1 MKKDNIMIAALSVGI
16 VIVVAV
22 AAVVLFQGTQKIT
35 DTGKTSATTAVVTA
49 ATTTAAQAAASTES
63 ASSQTTA
70 ATTAESTSKPTKKAT
85 ETPAPT
91 ASPTQKPAVD
101 DGSYNA
107 YITAASTKAPDSK
120 SQGTITFRLAQI
132 YTGAEAIAQAKAD
145 GHSNII
151 EVDEN
156 GVEYI
161 SNDYY
166 ISDKSKKEISMPVLK
181 DGSIRVIPTDGP
193 DTASDDYCVDGTLKD
208 LADNAKEYERFATIT
223 ITGGYI
229 SNATEFYLP

>member
-1 MKKDNIMIAALSVGI
+1 MKKDNIVIAALSVGI

-22 AAVVLFQGTQKIT
+22 TAIVLFQGTQKIT
-35 DTGKTSATTAVVTA
+35 GPGKTTATTAAITA
-49 ATTTAAQAAASTES
+49 ATTTAAQTASSTES

-70 ATTAESTSKPTKKAT
+70 ATTADTTTKPTKKPTAT
-85 ETPAPT
+85 PTPTPA
-91 ASPTQKPAVD
+91 PTQKPAVD

-107 YITAASTKAPDSK
+107 YITSVSTKAPDSK
-120 SQGTITFRLAQI
+120 SQGTITFRLAKI

-166 ISDKSKKEISMPVLK
+166 ISDTSNKEIIMPVLK
-181 DGSIRVIPTDGP
+181 NGSIRVIPPDGP

-229 SNATEFYLP
+229 CNATEFYLP